1 MRKYFCVLLFLILL
15 NSSSAQFFKK
25 KKEPEKPEIK
35 AKPKE
40 ATPSIADKTKTCK
53 PIDGLFKLYRDTIT
67 GELFFQVST
76 SQLNKEF
83 IHFTY
88 TENGVLEA
96 GHHRGSYRG
105 SRIFKIQKHY
115 EYLEFVQQNTSY
127 YFDSTSEISKSA
139 NANISTAVLAREK
152 IVAKDKDGTVLIAA
166 DELFLTEQLHVLNA
180 SRPAPGTFQLGK
192 LTKGKTQYQSLKN
205 YPKNLD
211 IVVRYVFDNP
221 APAGSTSAAVTDN
234 RSVNIVLQHSFM
246 EVPENNFKP
255 RFDDYRIG
263 YFAES
268 VNDMTTTGFNNYRD
282 LIHRWNLV
290 KKNPDET
297 LSEPIQPIEWWIE
310 NTTPKAL
317 RPIIMHAALQWNKAF
332 EPLGFKNAI
341 RIYEQPDTASWDAG
355 DIRYNVLRWTSSP
368 NPPFGGYGPSF
379 VNPRTGE
386 ILGADIMLEY
396 VFLTN
401 RIKLEE
407 VNHPESG
414 EHCSLG
420 LHLYYQQQA
429 ANGMLQIIGSDT
441 NELSRLMKE
450 SIHYLILHEMGH
462 TLGMMHNMKA
472 SQLHTPEELT
482 QPELTYKTGLI
493 GSVMDYPA
501 VNLPNKKGQKVQYCQ
516 IEPGPYDKWV
526 IDYGYSIGLNDPIQE
541 SQRLANIARKSIQK
555 ELTFGNDADD
565 MRAPG
570 KGIDPR
576 VMVNDLSSD
585 ALTYSAIKMEQIQ
598 QLLPEIFEQCKKDEK
613 SFEKFKDVFNL
624 LTTSL
629 GTHAGIISRYIGG
642 VYVERFE
649 PNQNAGNPY
658 SAVSKEEQLRALE
671 LLNKFVFSDEA
682 LKIPE
687 NYAYFLQSQ
696 RRGFGFMSGTENPK
710 IHQRNLQIQQSVLD
724 QLMNPTMWTRII
736 DSKYY
741 GNTYSLD
748 SYLGDLTN
756 NIMQFSQTSP
766 YSSHRIMLQ
775 TEFVQRLLKVVDLK
789 NPANG
794 YDAYAKAE
802 AMKQLQR
809 IKKWSDSNVGTVVSG
824 NKMYISMLIN
834 SQLSGK

>member
-1 MRKYFCVLLFLILL
+1 MRKYWRIFIVLLFC

-25 KKEPEKPEIK
+25 KQPEKPEVK

-40 ATPSIADKTKTCK
+40 AVPTISDKTKSCK
-53 PIDGLFKLYRDTIT
+53 PIDGLFKLYRDTNT
-67 GELFFQVST
+67 GEVFFQVSID
-76 SQLNKEF
+76 QLNKEY

-96 GHHRGSYRG
+96 GHHKGSYRG
-105 SRIFKIQKHY
+105 SRIFKIQKNY
-115 EYLEFVQQNTSY
+115 EYLEFIQQNTSY
-127 YFDSTSEISKSA
+127 YFDSTSELSKSA
-139 NANISTAVLAREK
+139 GSNISNAILAREK
-152 IVAKDKDGTVLIAA
+152 IVARDKDGTVLIAA

-180 SRPAPGTFQLGK
+180 SRPVPGSFQLGR

-211 IVVRYVFDNP
+211 VVVRYVFDNP
-221 APAGSTSAAVTDN
+221 TPTGSTSAAVTDG
-234 RSVNIVLQHSFM
+234 RSITIVLQHSFM
-246 EVPENNFKP
+246 EVPQNNFKP

-263 YFAES
+263 YFAEN
-268 VNDMTTTGFNNYRD
+268 VNDMTTTGFSNYRD
-282 LIHRWNLV
+282 LIHRWNLE
-290 KKNPDET
+290 KKDPNEAM
-297 LSEPIQPIEWWIE
+297 SEPVKPIEWWIE

-317 RPIIMHAALQWNKAF
+317 RPIIKSAALQWNKAF

-341 RIYEQPDTASWDAG
+341 RIYEQSDTATWDAG

-407 VNHPESG
+407 INQLESG
-414 EHCSLG
+414 SNMCVLG
-420 LHLYYQQQA
+420 THLFNQQQA
-429 ANGMLQIIGSDT
+429 AMGMLKVIGSDT
-441 NELSRLMKE
+441 NELSRLLKE

-501 VNLPNKKGQKVQYCQ
+501 INLPNKKGQKVQYCQ
-516 IEPGPYDKWV
+516 VEPGPYDKWV
-526 IDYGYSIGLNDPIQE
+526 IEYGYSIGLADPLQE

-585 ALTYSAIKMEQIQ
+585 ALTYSAMKMEQIQ
-598 QLLPEIFEQCKKDEK
+598 QLLPEILEQCKKDEK

-624 LTTSL
+624 LSTSL

-649 PNQNAGNPY
+649 PNQNNGTPY
-658 SAVSKEEQLRALE
+658 LAVSKTDQMRALE
-671 LLNKFVFSDEA
+671 LLNKFVFSDDA

-687 NYAYFLQSQ
+687 NYPSFLQSQ

-724 QLMNPTMWTRII
+724 QLMNPTMWTRMV

-748 SYLGDLTN
+748 TYLGDLTN
-756 NIMQFSQTSP
+756 YLMQFTQINP
-766 YSSHRIMLQ
+766 YSTHRIMLQ
-775 TEFVQRLLKVVDLK
+775 TEYIQRLLKVVEVK
-789 NPANG
+789 NTSNG
-794 YDAYAKAE
+794 YDAYSKAE
-802 AMKQLQR
+802 AMKQIQR
-809 IKKWSDSNVGTVVSG
+809 IRKWAEGSVGAPNSG
-824 NKMYISMLIN
+824 HRMYILMLIDN
-834 SQLSGK
+834 QLSGK